1 MDDKWNYWKMLF
13 FEIVDKHAPLVKIR
27 VKRDKAD
34 RIDKDLLSLMRT
46 HNYYKGEYKKKK
58 KLDCRSIG
66 AGSYKELRADVNRRM
81 RQAKANH
88 FSALKVQPSQS
99 WKQLNSL
106 LGRTNSRPVN
116 SLRSGD
122 GVLTKKV
129 EIVNKMDNHFSNIP
143 LLSTAA
149 PPPCKLPLA
158 QPPSS
163 SLA

>member
-27 VKRDKAD
+27 VKRGKAD
-34 RIDKDLLSLMRT
+34 WIDKDLLSLMRS
-46 HNYYKGEYKKKK
+46 HNYYQGECKK

-88 FSALKVQPSQS
+88 FSALKVQLSQS

-106 LGRTNSRPVN
+106 LGRTNSRLVN

-122 GVLTKKV
+122 
-129 EIVNKMDNHFSNIP
+129 HR
-143 LLSTAA
+143 
-149 PPPCKLPLA
+149 
-158 QPPSS
+158 PPSS